1 MQQPSSK
8 ELIREKSKEG
18 AARTPCLESLLH
30 LFLVGYSCFSP
41 IQGTR
46 IGRSGGSSC
55 CSTMDAIEDD
65 ILFDLHQSQP
75 LVRVLTV
82 QCQIHHFEEIGLEKQ
97 EGH

>member
-1 MQQPSSK
+1 
-8 ELIREKSKEG
+8 
-18 AARTPCLESLLH
+18 
-30 LFLVGYSCFSP
+30 
-41 IQGTR
+41 
-46 IGRSGGSSC
+46 
-55 CSTMDAIEDD
+55 MDAIEDD